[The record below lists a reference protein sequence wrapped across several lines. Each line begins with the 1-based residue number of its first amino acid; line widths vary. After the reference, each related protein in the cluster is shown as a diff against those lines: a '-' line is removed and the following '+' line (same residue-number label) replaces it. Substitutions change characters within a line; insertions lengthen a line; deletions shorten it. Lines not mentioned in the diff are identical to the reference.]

1 MKREIH
7 PSYNKI
13 ASNNEEGKQLVKS
26 LERISNHRFCRFNN
40 AQLY

>member
-13 ASNNEEGKQLVKS
+13 ASDLEGKKQLEKS
-26 LERISNHRFCRFNN
+26 LNRISKYRFCRFNH

>member
-13 ASNNEEGKQLVKS
+13 ASNNEGGKAVSKKPRKNIKS
-26 LERISNHRFCRFNN
+26 SLLSF
-40 AQLY
+40 